1 MQGFTKLPH
10 ISRPEGP
17 RPSKLTFVACLDP
30 TERISLDRLKRVRE
44 PVSRSKTGVQG
55 KIADVIN
62 SRSRHA
68 ESQNELK
75 AFRILLA
82 TGRSAKWQE
91 QPFVLEYHH
100 EGKVHRYTPDVLVVC
115 GAHREVVEIKED
127 AEVELADNKSRFDLI
142 RELLDDHGYQFRIW
156 KRSEICAE
164 PRLANVGIVLR
175 YRCVEVAAVEYESI
189 RRAFCS
195 TSELPLRTFYK
206 ALGVTVPGVLRLV
219 LDGVLH
225 LDWWKPVGLDST
237 VSITPIGAQV
247 WPFTARDP
255 RPDLS

>member
-1 MQGFTKLPH
+1 MQGFMNSPH
-10 ISRPEGP
+10 IDLPEGP
-17 RPSKLTFVACLDP
+17 RRSKLTFVAYQES
-30 TERISLDRLKRVRE
+30 TERISFDRLKRVRE

-68 ESQNELK
+68 ESQNELN

-82 TGRSAKWQE
+82 SGRSVTWQE

-100 EGKVHRYTPDVLVVC
+100 EGKMHRYTPDVLVVW
-115 GAHREVVEIKED
+115 GAHHEVVEIKED
-127 AEVELADNKSRFDLI
+127 AELELADSKSRFALI
-142 RELLDDHGYQFRIW
+142 RELVDDHGYQFRIW
-156 KRSEICAE
+156 KSSEICAE
-164 PRLANVGIVLR
+164 PRLTNVGIVLR
-175 YRCVEVAAVEYESI
+175 YRCIEVPAVEYESI

-195 TSELPLRTFYK
+195 TAELPLRNFHK
-206 ALGVTVPGVLRLV
+206 APGVTVPGVLRLV

-225 LDWWKPVGLDST
+225 LDWWKPVGLDSI
-237 VSITPIGAQV
+237 VSITPIGPQI

-255 RPDLS
+255 RPEPS